1 MIVSK
6 KKSGRESKG
15 IPAPVVSEEEP
26 RRKTRQVDPAELLP
40 PTSYHRP
47 LTPSMEG
54 NGARWTMR
62 HPDLDGNSFTGKLAV
77 RGIVG
82 CVLDAVNGFITTSV
96 RAQREALERMG
107 WVLWRTE
114 NDGYH
119 PVRTEA

>member
-6 KKSGRESKG
+6 KKAGRESKVA
-15 IPAPVVSEEEP
+15 PAPAVSEEEP

-40 PTSYHRP
+40 PTSYHRT
-47 LTPSMEG
+47 LAPSTEAK
-54 NGARWTMR
+54 GARWTMR
-62 HPDLDGNSFTGKLAV
+62 HPDLDGSSFTGKLAV
-77 RGIVG
+77 RGIAD